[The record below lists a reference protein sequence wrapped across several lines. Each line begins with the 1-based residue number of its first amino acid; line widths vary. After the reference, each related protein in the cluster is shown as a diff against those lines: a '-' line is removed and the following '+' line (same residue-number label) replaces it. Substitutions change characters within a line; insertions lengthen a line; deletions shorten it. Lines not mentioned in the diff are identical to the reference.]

1 MPRLLLTALLLTTA
15 APAIAAEPPA
25 PLAVTAAVPADF
37 KASVVRLN
45 TTVQT
50 WSAGQPWEKAPPS
63 SRRALAA
70 IVGPQQVIT
79 TAEMVGD
86 ATYLEFESPDGTC
99 FAPAKVLAVDYEANL
114 ALLGPATAADGAKL
128 FAHTQALAMAAAP
141 AIGQALDIYQ
151 IEDNG
156 VALRTSGN
164 LQSID
169 VSSNFLPGHNFLTYQ
184 VKASMQSA
192 ASSYTVP
199 VLQHG
204 KLVGLLS
211 SYNAK
216 DQLCDVSATDIVVR
230 FLKAT
235 SNGKYTGF
243 PSLGVS
249 VAPTEDPWLR
259 QWLKLPDDQ
268 GGIYIS
274 AVRKGGAAEA
284 AGVRKGDVLL
294 ALDGSAI
301 DRRGYY
307 QHANYG
313 NIGWGHLARGERS
326 IGDVVTLS
334 LMRDGQ
340 ALAVKA
346 TLTREEEH
354 TRLVPNY
361 TFDSAPNYL
370 VKGGFIF
377 QELTLPMLQAFG
389 EDWSSRAPLKL
400 LDIYQNPEK
409 YQDRAER
416 IIFLSGVIPTP
427 ATVGY
432 EGLRNLVVRK
442 VNGKDIRN
450 MRGLIDAFK
459 ANLNELHSIE
469 FDDEQ
474 FTIHLDEA
482 SSGTV
487 DAQLLQRG
495 IPRLSRAE

>member
-1 MPRLLLTALLLTTA
+1 MRLPLIALVLSA
-15 APAIAAEPPA
+15 CSPAIAAEPPA
-25 PLAVTAAVPADF
+25 PAAANPPAPADF

-45 TTVQT
+45 STVQT
-50 WSAGQPWEKAPPS
+50 WSAGQPWEKAPPTR
-63 SRRALAA
+63 RRALAA
-70 IVGPQQVIT
+70 IIAPQQVIT
-79 TAEMVGD
+79 TSEMVAD
-86 ATYLEFESPDGTC
+86 ATYLEFESPDGTR

-114 ALLGPATAADGAKL
+114 ALLGPASAEDGAKL
-128 FAHTQALAMAAAP
+128 FARTQPLAIATPPAL
-141 AIGQALDIYQ
+141 GQTLDIYQ

-156 VALRTSGN
+156 VELRTNGT

-169 VSSNFLPGHNFLTYQ
+169 VSSTFLPGHNFLTYL

-192 ASSYTVP
+192 ASSFTVP
-199 VLQHG
+199 VLQQG

-211 SYNAK
+211 SYNSK

-230 FLKAT
+230 FIQAA
-235 SNGKYTGF
+235 GKGTYTGF

-249 VAPTEDPWLR
+249 VAATEDPSFR

-284 AGVRKGDVLL
+284 AGIKKGDVLL
-294 ALDGSAI
+294 AFDGHAI

-307 QHANYG
+307 RHPGYG
-313 NIGWGHLARGERS
+313 SLGWGHLARGEHS
-326 IGDVVTLS
+326 IGDVVTLA
-334 LMRDGQ
+334 LIREGQ
-340 ALAVKA
+340 PIEVKA
-346 TLTREEEH
+346 TLTREEEQS
-354 TRLVPNY
+354 RLVPNY
-361 TFDSAPNYL
+361 TFDRAPNYL

-377 QELTLPMLQAFG
+377 QELTLSLLQAFG
-389 EDWSSRAPLKL
+389 EDWASRAPLKL
-400 LDIYQNPEK
+400 LDAYQNPEK

-416 IIFLSGVIPTP
+416 IIFLSAVIPTP

-450 MRGLIDAFK
+450 MRTLIDAFK
-459 ANLNELHSIE
+459 GNLNELHSIE

-474 FTIHLDEA
+474 FTIYLDEA
-482 SSGTV
+482 SSSTV